1 VRRKGGPRS
10 PTGGGLPGDQPP
22 RPSTQQP
29 PPGPAGDGGN
39 LEYARKQTELAL
51 EHLEEQLA
59 NEDADLL
66 DRLGWTRQDAER
78 FLRKW
83 QEMKQAAGRQG
94 VVGDEAKRELDE
106 TIRGLGLRPPGT
118 QLESGPNVRHLPNVR
133 DSRRFDPPAE
143 WAEMVNEYKK
153 SIGSGQRDSR

>member
-1 VRRKGGPRS
+1 MRDSGGPRS
-10 PTGGGLPGDQPP
+10 PTGGSAPGDQPP

-29 PPGPAGDGGN
+29 PPSPEGDEGN

-51 EHLEEQLA
+51 EHLEEQLSD
-59 NEDADLL
+59 EDSDLL

-83 QEMKQAAGRQG
+83 QQMKQAAGSEG
-94 VVGDEAKRELDE
+94 VEGTDARRELDE
-106 TIRGLGLRPPGT
+106 TIRGLGLRPQGT
-118 QLESGPNVRHLPNVR
+118 QLESGPDVRHLPGVR

-153 SIGSGQRDSR
+153 SIASGQRNPR